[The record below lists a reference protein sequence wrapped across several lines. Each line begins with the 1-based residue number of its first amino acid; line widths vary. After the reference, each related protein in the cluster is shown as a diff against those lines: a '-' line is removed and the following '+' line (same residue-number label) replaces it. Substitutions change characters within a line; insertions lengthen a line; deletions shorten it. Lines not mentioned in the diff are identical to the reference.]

1 MNEWYGGIE
10 AGGTKFVCAV
20 GSNPDDLYKTVF
32 DTTGVEETLTRAVEF
47 FKEQNSKRRISAVGI
62 GSFGPIDLHRDSST
76 YGFITSTPKEG
87 WANTDIV
94 GKIKAKLDIPV
105 GFDTDVNAAALGEYH
120 WGAGKGL
127 TSFIYLTIGTG
138 IGGGGIIN
146 RKLLHGLVH
155 PEMGHICIPRHVDD
169 TYLGKCPFHNKP
181 GLYDCFEGLA
191 SGPAI
196 EERWGQSPQS
206 LSDHHKAWDLEAH
219 YISLALVSY
228 ICTLSPQRIIIG
240 GGVMK
245 QERLISLIHDEVKTM
260 LNSYIQSSEIIE
272 SIRDY
277 IVLPKQGDNAGVIGA
292 VELAKLELAALPLKE
307 PGLLHEPND

>member
-10 AGGTKFVCAV
+10 AGGSKFVCAV
-20 GSNPDDLYKTVF
+20 GSNPDDLYKTSF
-32 DTTGVEETLTRAVEF
+32 DTTGAVETLTRAVDF

-62 GSFGPIDLHRDSST
+62 GSFGPIDLHKGSST

-94 GKIKAKLDIPV
+94 GKIKASLGVPV
-105 GFDTDVNAAALGEYH
+105 GFDTDANAAALGEHH
-120 WGAGKGL
+120 WGAAKEL
-127 TSFIYLTIGTG
+127 TNFIYLTIGTG

-146 RKLLHGLVH
+146 GKLLHGLVH
-155 PEMGHICIPRHVDD
+155 PEMGHICIPQHVDD
-169 TYLGKCPFHNKP
+169 TYVGKCPFHNRK
-181 GLYDCFEGLA
+181 GSYDCFEGLA

-206 LSDHHKAWDLEAH
+206 LSNDHKAWDLEAY
-219 YISLALVSY
+219 YISMALVSY

-245 QERLISLIHDEVKTM
+245 QERLITLIRDKVKQI
-260 LNSYIQSSEIIE
+260 LNNYVQSSEIID

-277 IVLPKQGDNAGVIGA
+277 IVLPKQGDNAGVLGA
-292 VELAKLELAALPLKE
+292 VELAKLELSISR
-307 PGLLHEPND
+307 